1 MSFTPKKAK
10 EAEKAR
16 KSYRLDKWQE
26 RALLGMFGMVTLSF
40 VMSNAWAVWWQ
51 NSDWLVAA
59 VLPAVVVDLTN
70 EERTAV
76 SATPLTRNTQLDEAA
91 RQKAHHMAEN
101 NYFAHYSPDGVSPWY
116 WFDKVGYEYQY
127 AGENLAVH
135 FTDSEAVV
143 KAWLNSP
150 SHKENIINSAFTEI
164 GVGTA
169 RGEYQGYDTVFVVQ
183 MFGTP
188 RNVEAGE
195 VASESDLLEEVASSD
210 TPEENLAEVE
220 ESVVVA
226 GASTSL
232 LAQGETEGEAV
243 EHEYFATATTTVAE
257 ANATTSTTSQEE
269 VEHNTEEES
278 PAQTSLLGRIA
289 TQPNMVLGWV
299 YGGLSVLVIGMTLW
313 ALRLEV
319 HRRRKLQIAYSIGL
333 LLLMG
338 LLWYV
343 HTLVTGTAVIG

>member
-1 MSFTPKKAK
+1 MSFTPQKAK

-26 RALLGMFGMVTLSF
+26 RAVLGMFGMVTLSF

-51 NSDWLVAA
+51 KSDWLVAA
-59 VLPAVVVDLTN
+59 VLPSVVVDLTN

-76 SATPLTRNTQLDEAA
+76 SATPLTRNTKLDEAA
-91 RQKAHHMAEN
+91 RSKARHMAEN

-116 WFDKVGYEYQY
+116 WFDKVEYQYQY

-143 KAWLNSP
+143 SAWLNSP

-169 RGEYQGYDTVFVVQ
+169 RGKYQGYDTVFVVQ

-188 RNVEAGE
+188 REVESSE
-195 VASESDLLEEVASSD
+195 MASESDLLAEVDSSD
-210 TPEENLAEVE
+210 ITEETTLNEE
-220 ESVVVA
+220 ESVAVA
-226 GASTSL
+226 GANTSL
-232 LAQGETEGEAV
+232 LTQGEIEGDTTD
-243 EHEYFATATTTVAE
+243 HEYYATATTTVAD
-257 ANATTSTTSQEE
+257 ADSTTSQDEMVDSTKE
-269 VEHNTEEES
+269 DS
-278 PAQTSLLGRIA
+278 PAQASLLGRIA
-289 TQPNMVLGWV
+289 TQPNMVLGWI
-299 YGGLSVLVIGMTLW
+299 YGGLSVLVVGMTLW

-319 HRRRKLQIAYSIGL
+319 RRRRKLQIAYSIGL